1 MTRWFERKHFW
12 IALVLSTRC
21 LITPLSVILRIASLR
36 SAPNLSAPHRFAS
49 LIHTTVRYRFVI
61 VETEKYVSL
70 GPQQNLG
77 WQQGLSSDPNPTQQ
91 TPTFAMFVYNIPLN
105 KTWGGSRGFHRTP
118 TFAMFVY
125 NITLNKTWG
134 AQTPTFAMFVYN
146 IPLNETWGGS
156 RGHELLAPLGI
167 LVLG

>member
-77 WQQGLSSDPNPTQQ
+77 WQQGLSSDPKPTQQ
-91 TPTFAMFVYNIPLN
+91 
-105 KTWGGSRGFHRTP
+105 TP